1 MPAPPRSAR
10 PPLSP
15 ADWIA
20 DALALLADQGIDAV
34 RVDVLARR
42 LGVTRGSFY
51 WHFADRDALL
61 RGLLETWRQQATEQ
75 VIARFDGSRAE
86 PQAARADLAAVPRRA
101 GAPGGVHR
109 AGDPRLGAPPSDGAP
124 GGGRG
129 RRAAHR
135 LPRAG
140 LLRARLSDRRGAR
153 PRPRAVRLR
162 GRRIGAR
169 GAGKRGPAG
178 AAPRPRRGADPAAAR
193 AAGRGGPG
201 LPRLAA
207 FGTKGQRDACALGG
221 RLAGTGALPPAA
233 PAVPEPFP
241 LSKEHAQILQAPDER
256 PTLPQLH
263 RQLLDEPRDADW
275 AAATEELLR
284 RDLAAANQA
293 GDFDIPTIQCRQ
305 TLCEVLAFGNSPAA
319 IQRWQAAMQ
328 ERSGAWREA
337 AGLVGNSLSITSAGG
352 RAVIVGILE
361 RRPPRRP

>member
-1 MPAPPRSAR
+1 MRAHWVGGLLGLVVGAAGGWALARLAPPAGGAVGGSVMAA
-10 PPLSP
+10 
-15 ADWIA
+15 ADP
-20 DALALLADQGIDAV
+20 GPDAV
-34 RVDVLARR
+34 RA
-42 LGVTRGSFY
+42 
-51 WHFADRDALL
+51 
-61 RGLLETWRQQATEQ
+61 
-75 VIARFDGSRAE
+75 
-86 PQAARADLAAVPRRA
+86 
-101 GAPGGVHR
+101 
-109 AGDPRLGAPPSDGAP
+109 
-124 GGGRG
+124 
-129 RRAAHR
+129 
-135 LPRAG
+135 
-140 LLRARLSDRRGAR
+140 
-153 PRPRAVRLR
+153 
-162 GRRIGAR
+162 
-169 GAGKRGPAG
+169 
-178 AAPRPRRGADPAAAR
+178 ADPAAAR
-193 AAGRGGPG
+193 GPAGPGASAACPAAAPAPIPSPPPACPPALAAAAGPAPAASRG
-201 LPRLAA
+201 
-207 FGTKGQRDACALGG
+207 
-221 RLAGTGALPPAA
+221 AGAVALPPAA